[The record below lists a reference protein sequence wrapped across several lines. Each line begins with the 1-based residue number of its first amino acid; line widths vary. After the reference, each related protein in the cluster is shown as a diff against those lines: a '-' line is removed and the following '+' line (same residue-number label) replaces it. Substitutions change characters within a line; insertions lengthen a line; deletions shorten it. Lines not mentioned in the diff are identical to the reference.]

1 MEFGIDQEE
10 LDSVMVEFV
19 MVSKSVSV
27 SDSDVEVV
35 VGLAVVEAVVD
46 GVVEAAVVLG
56 DEELETAL
64 DW

>member
-19 MVSKSVSV
+19 MLSKSVSV

-35 VGLAVVEAVVD
+35 VGLAVDEAVVD
-46 GVVEAAVVLG
+46 GVVEADVVLG

>member
-19 MVSKSVSV
+19 MLSKSVSV

>member
-10 LDSVMVEFV
+10 LESVMVEFV
-19 MVSKSVSV
+19 VVSKSVSV